1 MITVECP
8 GCCDGSAE
16 VDDVAH
22 DLEYLVIKCESCG
35 KEHTIGIRDWSI
47 DGDREL

>member
-16 VDDVAH
+16 VEDVAH
-22 DLEYLVIKCESCG
+22 DLSYIMIKCDAC
-35 KEHTIGIRDWSI
+35 KEEFVVGIRDWEI
-47 DGDREL
+47 DG